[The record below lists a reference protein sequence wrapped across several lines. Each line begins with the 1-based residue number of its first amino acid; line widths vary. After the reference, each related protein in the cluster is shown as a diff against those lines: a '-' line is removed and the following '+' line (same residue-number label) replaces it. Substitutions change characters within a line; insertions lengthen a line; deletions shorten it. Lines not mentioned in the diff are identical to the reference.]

1 MSGNAVS
8 ITRETIIGNDGLYI
22 RQDSSNEV
30 KIWRDN
36 TNNRIA
42 FSIAG
47 MSTDKYSV
55 PINGLYRNG
64 EQMMIR
70 IS

>member
-30 KIWRDN
+30 KIWRDSEK
-36 TNNRIA
+36 NRIA
-42 FSIAG
+42 FSILG
-47 MSTDKYSV
+47 MATNV
-55 PINGLYRNG
+55 ENVATGELYRIGN
-64 EQMMIR
+64 QLMIK
-70 IS
+70 